1 MTTNTK
7 RRRPRGS
14 AWYWKQTDTWYY
26 TPPSTKS
33 RVPLVDE
40 AGTRIRGEQL
50 RGLLAL
56 VVLGVCGKFVFDL
69 FATPADPYSLVLVAG
84 GMP

>member
-14 AWYWKQTDTWYY
+14 AWYWKQTNSWFF
-26 TPPSTKS
+26 TPPGTKS

-40 AGTRIRGEQL
+40 AGKRIRGPENEKDAE
-50 RGLLAL
+50 LAL
-56 VVLGVCGKFVFDL
+56 ARVKV
-69 FATPADPYSLVLVAG
+69 ARQWRPAPEAAVE
-84 GMP
+84 